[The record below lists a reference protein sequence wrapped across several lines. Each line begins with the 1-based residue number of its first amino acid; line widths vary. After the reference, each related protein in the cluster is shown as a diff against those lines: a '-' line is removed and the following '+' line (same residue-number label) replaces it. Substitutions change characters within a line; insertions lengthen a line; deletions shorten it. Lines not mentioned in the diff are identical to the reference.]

1 MVSMDR
7 ISNPTLT
14 NGSLNDFIEEGPQ
27 LIVLNGQSTGRRAL
41 LDKPVTSI
49 GRGEDNDLVLKSDSV
64 SRLHARIVFNDD
76 RFVLEDLNSRHGV
89 RVNDVP
95 VAPDD
100 PRRLSHGD
108 IIRMPDHLIL
118 FCHVAPLS
126 DSSGMSTIR
135 IDPARV
141 RREIDQLLE
150 DFQVPSTPKTGKGRK
165 PDEATT

>member
-7 ISNPTLT
+7 INNPTLT
-14 NGSLNDFIEEGPQ
+14 HGSLNDVIEEGPQ

-49 GRGEDNDLVLKSDSV
+49 GRTDDNDLVLKSDSV

-108 IIRMPDHLIL
+108 IIRMPGHLIL

-141 RREIDQLLE
+141 RREIDQLLKDLE
-150 DFQVPSTPKTGKGRK
+150 VPSTPPREGRQ
-165 PDEATT
+165 PDDATA

>member
-1 MVSMDR
+1 MNQVSH
-7 ISNPTLT
+7 PTLT
-14 NGSLNDFIEEGPQ
+14 HGSLNDVVEEGPQ
-27 LIVLNGQSTGRRAL
+27 LILLNGQSAGQRVL

-49 GRGEDNDLVLKSDSV
+49 GRSEDNDLVLESDSV
-64 SRLHARIVFNDD
+64 SRLHARIVLEDE
-76 RFVLEDLNSRHGV
+76 RFVLEDLDSRHGI

-141 RREIDQLLE
+141 RREIDQLLK
-150 DFQVPSTPKTGKGRK
+150 DFVAPSTPTPGEGHT
-165 PDEATT
+165 PDDATA

>member
-1 MVSMDR
+1 MRSMYKV
-7 ISNPTLT
+7 SNPTLT
-14 NGSLNDFIEEGPQ
+14 HGSLKEVGEEGPQ
-27 LIVLNGQSTGRRAL
+27 LILLNGQLAGRRVL

-49 GRGEDNDLVLKSDSV
+49 GRSEDNDLVLESDSV
-64 SRLHARIVFNDD
+64 SRLHARIVFEDN
-76 RFVLEDLNSRHGV
+76 RFVLEDLNSRHGI

-95 VAPDD
+95 VVPDE

-108 IIRMPDHLIL
+108 VVRMPDHLFL
-118 FCHVAPLS
+118 FSHVAPLS

-150 DFQVPSTPKTGKGRK
+150 DFQVPSTPKTGEGRK
-165 PDEATT
+165 PDDATA

>member
-1 MVSMDR
+1 MGTVDR
-7 ISNPTLT
+7 INNPTLT
-14 NGSLNDFIEEGPQ
+14 HGSLNDVSEEGPQ
-27 LIVLNGQSTGRRAL
+27 LILLNGQLAGRRVL

-49 GRGEDNDLVLKSDSV
+49 GRSEDNDLVLESDSV
-64 SRLHARIVFNDD
+64 SRLHARIVCEDN
-76 RFVLEDLNSRHGV
+76 RFVLEDLNSRHGI

-95 VAPDD
+95 VVPDE

-108 IIRMPDHLIL
+108 VVRMPDHLFL
-118 FCHVAPLS
+118 FSHVAPLS

-150 DFQVPSTPKTGKGRK
+150 DLQVPSRPKTGEGRK
-165 PDEATT
+165 PDDPTA